1 MDNLLNTR
9 FVSYIANKPVDS
21 STRDLQEKARTL
33 FKEIP
38 IGSAPPVSSHTV
50 REVEMTDVESEDE
63 EKTEQNLFEELN
75 RELQTPLKAIPKEI
89 AMAQQELDQ
98 ALLEPEEDDLDFD
111 LGVTSLASPSYLRLK
126 KSHPQLAIE
135 YEQYKRGNSFFS
147 SQSLALPPTAT
158 PFSFQQYLSLS
169 LEGVVL

>member
-1 MDNLLNTR
+1 
-9 FVSYIANKPVDS
+9 
-21 STRDLQEKARTL
+21 
-33 FKEIP
+33 
-38 IGSAPPVSSHTV
+38 
-50 REVEMTDVESEDE
+50 MTDVESEDE